1 MSSWRDFL
9 SGLLDTLKD
18 LMPTWAE
25 WHAIV
30 IGWGDGVAF
39 TYTDWDLINLLYD
52 EEEKMEQELHYY
64 KAGLAFGRLTLVLII
79 ASLLI
84 RFLG

>member
-1 MSSWRDFL
+1 ML
-9 SGLLDTLKD
+9 KLLDILKD
-18 LMPTWAE
+18 LMPTWTE

-39 TYTDWDLINLLYD
+39 TKVEWHLMDVFY
-52 EEEKMEQELHYY
+52 EEKEKMEQEFHYY
-64 KAGLAFGRLTLVLII
+64 QFGIGLGRLTWALII

-84 RFLG
+84 RFLE

>member
-1 MSSWRDFL
+1 MRRLFNNIL
-9 SGLLDTLKD
+9 EGLEL
-18 LMPTWAE
+18 TWAE

-39 TYTDWDLINLLYD
+39 TMTDWHLMDVFYN
-52 EEEKMEQELHYY
+52 EKEGMEQELHYY
-64 KAGLAFGRLTLVLII
+64 KFGLALGRLTWALII

-84 RFLG
+84 RFLD

>member
-1 MSSWRDFL
+1 MIQK
-9 SGLLDTLKD
+9 LLDILKD
-18 LMPTWAE
+18 LIPSWTE

-39 TYTDWDLINLLYD
+39 THVAWEAICRIYGK
-52 EEEKMEQELHYY
+52 EMEQELHYY
-64 KAGLAFGRLTLVLII
+64 KVGIGLGRLTWALII

-84 RFLG
+84 RFLD

>member
-1 MSSWRDFL
+1 ML
-9 SGLLDTLKD
+9 KLLDILKD
-18 LMPTWAE
+18 LMPTWTE

-30 IGWGDGVAF
+30 IGWGDGVSF

-52 EEEKMEQELHYY
+52 EEEKMKQELHYY
-64 KAGLAFGRLTLVLII
+64 KFGVGLGRLTWALII

-84 RFLG
+84 RFLE